1 MESINISK
9 LREEF
14 RFYLEYTIM
23 ISIVVLFSSIMNMFP
38 IGVRLIN
45 ALILAVTIISSITLL
60 YVIKPLVISFNKL
73 NKAKEMQQD
82 LEFTLNEDKFDKV
95 LDELETQIKENE
107 EKKNNKSIL
116 EILDESNNDYD
127 IEYEF
132 NKKFKRILTV
142 NKFTNN

>member
-107 EKKNNKSIL
+107 DKKNNKSIL
-116 EILDESNNDYD
+116 EILDESNSDYD
-127 IEYEF
+127 IEYDF

>member
-127 IEYEF
+127 IEYDF